1 MAQDIPIEEL
11 EKGVRAITWQH
22 GVLAAGVLVGSL
34 LAAKLV
40 GRFIRWVFSR
50 EIKGPAFAV
59 SKLLTYC
66 LSFAGLVAAL
76 ALLGLP
82 MSTLVVTSSAL
93 LIGLGFSLQH
103 VGRDVVA
110 GIVILV
116 EQSIRKN
123 DFVSFADTTG
133 TVREIGLR
141 ATQLLT
147 PDGTVLVVPN
157 HLLVTTE
164 VTNHSHPF
172 KRSRLLVE
180 IPADVHESTD
190 DASEAIHGV
199 AEHHPEVLPEPPPM
213 VRLDAIEPGA
223 FRFRL
228 VVWVAEPLIGWRVAS
243 ELRLAAARAFAERG
257 IRFPTATV
265 TLSAG
270 SAPDR
275 EPDGPSAH
283 DSPDDTFG

>member
-22 GVLAAGVLVGSL
+22 AAMAAGILVGSL
-34 LAAKLV
+34 VVAKLA
-40 GRFIRWVFSR
+40 GRFVRWAFSR
-50 EIKGPAFAV
+50 EVKGAAFAI

-66 LSFAGLVAAL
+66 LAFGGVVAAL
-76 ALLGLP
+76 AVLGLP

-123 DFVSFADTTG
+123 DFVSFARTTG
-133 TVREIGLR
+133 TVQEIGLR

-190 DASEAIHGV
+190 DASDAIREV
-199 AEHHPEVLPEPPPM
+199 ARRHPEVLSEPPPT
-213 VRLDAIEPGA
+213 VRLEAIEPGA
-223 FRFRL
+223 FRFFL
-228 VVWVAEPLIGWRVAS
+228 VVWVAQPLVARRVAS

-270 SAPDR
+270 SG
-275 EPDGPSAH
+275 PDGEPAGPSLPDAL
-283 DSPDDTFG
+283 DDTFG

>member
-1 MAQDIPIEEL
+1 VAQDIPIEEL
-11 EKGVRAITWQH
+11 EKGVRAVTWEH
-22 GVLAAGVLVGSL
+22 GALAAGVLVGSL
-34 LAAKLV
+34 LIAKLV
-40 GRFIRWVFSR
+40 GRSIRWAFSR
-50 EIKGPAFAV
+50 ETKGAAFAV
-59 SKLLTYC
+59 SKLLTYL
-66 LSFAGLVAAL
+66 LSFAGVVAAL
-76 ALLGLP
+76 AVLGLP

-103 VGRDVVA
+103 VGQDVIA

-123 DFVSFADTTG
+123 DFVSFARTTG
-133 TVREIGLR
+133 TVQEIGLR

-190 DASEAIHGV
+190 HASEVIHAV
-199 AEHHPEVLPEPPPM
+199 AERHREVLREPPPT
-213 VRLDAIEPGA
+213 VRLVAIEPGA
-223 FRFRL
+223 FRFLL
-228 VVWVAEPLIGWRVAS
+228 VVWVSEPLIAWRVAS
-243 ELRLAAARAFAERG
+243 DLRLAAARAFAERG

-265 TLSAG
+265 SLSAG
-270 SAPDR
+270 SSPDR
-275 EPDGPSAH
+275 EPDGSGTQ
-283 DSPDDTFG
+283 DTPDDTFG